1 MSEGY
6 IEKTIEL
13 AAKYLANS
21 SFAIAL
27 TGAGISAESGIPTFR
42 GRGGIWE
49 KYDPEEVA
57 TAEALRKNPERVW
70 RFHVELMKVAFSAK
84 PNPAHTALAEL
95 EELGVLK
102 CVITQNIDDLH
113 RVAGSKCVVE
123 LHGNIKWVRCTT
135 CAYRVK
141 VDKPPEEVP
150 LKCPICGSLLRP
162 DVVFFGE
169 PLPEDALTKAYD
181 LCVKADVMLV
191 AGTSAVVMPAGMLPH
206 IVKEGGGKVVE
217 VNLEPSAISPIA
229 DITILGKAGE
239 ILPRIVDYVK
249 KALTKQ
255 ES

>member
-1 MSEGY
+1 MSEGH
-6 IEKTIEL
+6 IEKAVEL

-42 GRGGIWE
+42 GRGGLWE

-57 TAEALRKNPERVW
+57 TAEALRRNPELVW
-70 RFHVELMKVAFSAK
+70 RLHVELMKVAFSAK
-84 PNPAHTALAEL
+84 PNPAHIALAEL

-123 LHGNIKWVRCTT
+123 LHGNIKWIKCTSCT
-135 CAYRVK
+135 YRVK
-141 VDKPPEEVP
+141 VEKPPQEIP
-150 LKCPICGSLLRP
+150 PKCPVCGSLLRP

-169 PLPEDALTKAYD
+169 PLPEDALRKAYD
-181 LCVKADVMLV
+181 LCVRADVMLV
-191 AGTSAVVMPAGMLPH
+191 VGTSAVVMPAGMLPH
-206 IVKEGGGKVVE
+206 VVKESGGRVIE

-229 DITILGKAGE
+229 DITILGRAGE
-239 ILPRIVDYVK
+239 VMPKIVAHVK
-249 KALTKQ
+249 KLLS
-255 ES
+255 E